1 MTQTEKAA
9 RSTQLHPF
17 YTYIILR
24 DYSSKENPMNAK
36 EVARKM
42 RLRFFEQETREQL
55 KDGAAIQKPYELNR
69 QTIYKHF
76 NLLDEITDKYSEYI
90 SFKFTRNDNGTVYI
104 EPLFEKGEAYLL
116 SDAVATSRFIDKTK
130 STELIQLLGNLANL
144 NLLSLYK
151 PRLEFKNNSDKA
163 YNDEIFNNV
172 TFLAEAIQ
180 KGVKVTLNYMKYDLN
195 KKLVPIS
202 EKNAGFRKIR
212 PYYLIWSLN
221 KYYVMYLYDDST
233 EPRFMRVDKM
243 KNIEM
248 TNEKVGTLKSI
259 SNLSDYTRNQVFMF
273 GGKPEWISFRCKMDI
288 IGQVIDFFGEDVKLR
303 QAGDEHFTVEIYTSK
318 ASIRYW
324 LMQYSSSVDRIKPAE
339 LREDVIAML
348 EDALARNRAD
358 N

>member
-1 MTQTEKAA
+1 MTQNDKVQRATH
-9 RSTQLHPF
+9 LHPF

-24 DYSSKENPMNAK
+24 DYSSASNPMNAK
-36 EVARKM
+36 QVAVKM
-42 RLRFFEQETREQL
+42 RERFFEQDVREQF
-55 KDGAAIQKPYELNR
+55 KNGEHIQKPYELNR

-76 NLLDEITDKYSEYI
+76 NLLAEITEDYSEYVP
-90 SFKFTRNDNGTVYI
+90 FKFTRNDNGTAYI

-116 SDAVATSRFIDKTK
+116 SDAVATSRFIDKEK
-130 STELIQLLGNLANL
+130 SVELITLLGNLVNL
-144 NLLSLYK
+144 NLLSFYK

-163 YNDEIFNNV
+163 YNDEIFSNV
-172 TFLAEAIQ
+172 TLLAEAIQ
-180 KGVKVTLNYMKYDLN
+180 KGMKVTLNYMKYDLH

-248 TNEKVGTLKSI
+248 TNEKVGTLTSI

-288 IGQVIDFFGEDVKLR
+288 IGQVIDFFGEDVKLTK
-303 QAGDEHFTVEIYTSK
+303 AGEHHFTVEIYTSK

-324 LMQYSSSVDRIKPAE
+324 LMQYSSSVDQIKPAE